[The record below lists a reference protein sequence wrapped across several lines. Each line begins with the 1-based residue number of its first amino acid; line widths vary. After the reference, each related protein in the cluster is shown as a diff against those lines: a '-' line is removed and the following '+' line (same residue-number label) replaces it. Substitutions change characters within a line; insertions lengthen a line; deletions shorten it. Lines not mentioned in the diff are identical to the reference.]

1 MISYCRR
8 YWKCF
13 VWAACALAASCGLIW
28 LSRSGT
34 GFAQWYAEYLFPF
47 FPNTIGRLLS
57 PLPFSVYEWVLY
69 ALPLGLL
76 CFLAVLVWNLFHCRQ
91 KAKKMLSGFFR
102 LLLCAGPAVFLML
115 TLTCT
120 INYGRTPFGEMAG
133 YEVRDSS
140 VAELEQLGEELAAQ
154 ANEYASRIPQNGEGG
169 LSLETVD
176 IKGQARAAM
185 TGLGKQYP
193 SLSGYYPTPKG
204 VAFSW
209 GMSHLRLTG
218 MFSPFTIEANYNRDI
233 PDYEIPY
240 TICHELAHLKGWI
253 REDEAGF
260 IAYLACRESQ
270 EPALQYSG
278 TLNALSYAMN
288 ALYGAG
294 RRESYVRIYD
304 SLPEQAKRD
313 YRASNRYW
321 KQFETKV
328 AEVSTSLNDHYLK
341 ANAQSDGVQSYGR
354 MVDLL
359 LAERRSG

>member
-120 INYGRTPFGEMAG
+120 INYGLDSVEMIPNKKG
-133 YEVRDSS
+133 KCEFDFRKSHS
-140 VAELEQLGEELAAQ
+140 
-154 ANEYASRIPQNGEGG
+154 EYLFHYA
-169 LSLETVD
+169 V
-176 IKGQARAAM
+176 
-185 TGLGKQYP
+185 
-193 SLSGYYPTPKG
+193 
-204 VAFSW
+204 
-209 GMSHLRLTG
+209 
-218 MFSPFTIEANYNRDI
+218 
-233 PDYEIPY
+233 
-240 TICHELAHLKGWI
+240 
-253 REDEAGF
+253 
-260 IAYLACRESQ
+260 
-270 EPALQYSG
+270 G
-278 TLNALSYAMN
+278 TEF
-288 ALYGAG
+288 
-294 RRESYVRIYD
+294 R
-304 SLPEQAKRD
+304 Q
-313 YRASNRYW
+313 
-321 KQFETKV
+321 
-328 AEVSTSLNDHYLK
+328 
-341 ANAQSDGVQSYGR
+341 
-354 MVDLL
+354 
-359 LAERRSG
+359 